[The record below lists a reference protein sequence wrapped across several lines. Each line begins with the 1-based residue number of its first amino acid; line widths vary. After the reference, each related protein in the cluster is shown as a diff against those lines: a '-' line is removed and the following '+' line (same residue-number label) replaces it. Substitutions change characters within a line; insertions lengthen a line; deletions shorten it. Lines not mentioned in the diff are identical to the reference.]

1 MKLTDNTILIT
12 GGTSGIG
19 LEWATRLLAMG
30 NTVIV
35 TGRDPV
41 KLDQTKKRLP
51 GIHTYQSDV
60 RDPVAIRQLYE
71 QVTTAFPR
79 LNMLINNAGEMRK
92 MSLHKVD
99 FPDITREV
107 EIDLMGPIRMVQ
119 QFLPHLE
126 RQPVAA
132 ILNASSGLALVPFP
146 LTPIY
151 SAAKAG
157 LHSYTQ
163 SLRVQLQQTNV
174 RVFELLAPASGT
186 PLNDQLLNE
195 EGFDASTLM
204 APDKIVDVAI
214 RGLLRDKEEIY
225 PGLAK
230 LVKVLSRLAPKL
242 ALSQTSKIG
251 IPTMMGKK
259 MAF

>member
-1 MKLTDNTILIT
+1 MKLTNNTILIT

-35 TGRDPV
+35 TGRDPA
-41 KLDQTKKRLP
+41 KLDRTKEALA
-51 GIHTYQSDV
+51 GIHTIQSDV
-60 RDPVAIRQLYE
+60 RDPEAINRLYK
-71 QVTTAFPR
+71 QVTEQFPT
-79 LNMLINNAGEMRK
+79 LNVLINNAGIMRK
-92 MSLHKVD
+92 MSLNQVD
-99 FPDITREV
+99 LPDITQEV

-119 QFLPHLE
+119 QFLPHLK
-126 RQPVAA
+126 RQPAAA
-132 ILNASSGLALVPFP
+132 IINSSSGLALISFP

-151 SAAKAG
+151 SASKAG
-157 LHSYTQ
+157 LHAYTQ
-163 SLRVQLQQTNV
+163 SLRVQLKQTNV

-204 APDKIVDVAI
+204 APDKIVDAAI
-214 RGLLRDKEEIY
+214 KGIQQGREEIY

-230 LVKVLSRLAPKL
+230 MLKIMIRLAPKFV
-242 ALSQTSKIG
+242 LSQTSKIG
-251 IPTMMGKK
+251 IPFMTGKK
-259 MAF
+259 